1 MKDQTISQLIL
12 LPTILT
18 LGVLAQPAN
27 AQIVFYDNAATFE
40 AASTSSVAATFY
52 GFTPVNVDIPIPP
65 NPPISLGG
73 VTFTPGNVGPGEN
86 PNLFVATPTATAG
99 VMFSVPRANNVLTC
113 SGNENIDMAFS
124 TGPTAVGFDTYL
136 NPFTPP
142 TVSVYDVHGNLLA
155 THVLTQPPSTKGF
168 LGIISAV
175 PIGKVNWSADDR
187 IDTGHG
193 VDTGIDNVRA
203 GATRPHPVTFYL
215 HGHDIPET
223 AGGFTMN
230 QTPGPSE
237 TLAVSLGVNAPS
249 WFSDPIL
256 DGIVLPGA
264 TFKLTAPRTAG
275 LNLAIT
281 YRLEITNADGS
292 GAQRLGEVTQVLSV
306 GLGSQTITIPVNTPA
321 VFNNQRLKLTISS
334 IAGINVNLQMDSSSI
349 EATSFVGTP

>member
-1 MKDQTISQLIL
+1 VKDQTISQLIL

-193 VDTGIDNVRA
+193 V
-203 GATRPHPVTFYL
+203 
-215 HGHDIPET
+215 
-223 AGGFTMN
+223 
-230 QTPGPSE
+230 
-237 TLAVSLGVNAPS
+237 
-249 WFSDPIL
+249 SDPIL